1 MKRIIMIVTLLCV
14 MASVSAQRTGFED
27 AVNNLVYTRESR
39 EDVQER
45 LQQIAEQMASR
56 EAKVETVRLSDSE
69 GGNAF
74 WTDGRVCYYL
84 HSSHDGKR
92 RAKVVLE
99 PFDTEIGHT
108 LVFTPNRQGTL
119 LLQGKGYSL
128 QCARAGKWQML
139 IVRNQ
144 QGRAVELYTKSETQ
158 RDFYRFPLTVTWR
171 DMHDAYDGLYQTAT
185 GNYVVFGPGEC
196 YDVKTYDRDPGCFF
210 GVPVGTEDNN
220 YTDRISYGGG
230 RISRG
235 NPSSE
240 KYQMD
245 MPGGGGAGA
254 IMHAMVWALRPTAEG
269 MDVKVVYDE
278 PFVDHSP
285 RLNETE
291 SLRHVASPYGET
303 VPGQWAFASVRP
315 VSRGMLHRF
324 SKNVLRLMRNE
335 IYARHGHRFPTAPDL
350 QQHFDAQ
357 AWYQPRKTP
366 TPLTAIEQLNVQIIQ
381 AEEADRQ

>member
-1 MKRIIMIVTLLCV
+1 
-14 MASVSAQRTGFED
+14 
-27 AVNNLVYTRESR
+27 
-39 EDVQER
+39 
-45 LQQIAEQMASR
+45 
-56 EAKVETVRLSDSE
+56 
-69 GGNAF
+69 
-74 WTDGRVCYYL
+74 
-84 HSSHDGKR
+84 
-92 RAKVVLE
+92 
-99 PFDTEIGHT
+99 
-108 LVFTPNRQGTL
+108 
-119 LLQGKGYSL
+119 
-128 QCARAGKWQML
+128 
-139 IVRNQ
+139 
-144 QGRAVELYTKSETQ
+144 
-158 RDFYRFPLTVTWR
+158 
-171 DMHDAYDGLYQTAT
+171 
-185 GNYVVFGPGEC
+185 
-196 YDVKTYDRDPGCFF
+196 
-210 GVPVGTEDNN
+210 
-220 YTDRISYGGG
+220 
-230 RISRG
+230 
-235 NPSSE
+235 
-240 KYQMD
+240 

-254 IMHAMVWALRPTAEG
+254 VMHAMVWALRPTAEG

-324 SKNVLRLMRNE
+324 SKKILRLMRNE